1 MSAQT
6 DRPDDSNMGARVF
19 WLGRVLE
26 AATALST
33 LSGRRVPNPLSGTT
47 DTSKISLGPTSE
59 LSAVREFPFNPNVTQ
74 ARSHLGGISK
84 VTLIGGVVVILAVA
98 LTAVTAGGQF
108 TLADI
113 WRRLAIDR
121 TFELASLSPSPVPKA
136 LATRDEPSITRLV
149 VQTARGPAGEPVP
162 LGLTLRGAADG
173 AVVHIKGLMPGMELS
188 AGNAVGSD
196 AWQISATD
204 LGDAWIAPPEG
215 FVGSADLVAEL
226 RLSDDKIVDRQG
238 IKIEWGPPISP
249 EPAPRQFEREEIV
262 AGPTIAREPIQ
273 PQSDQEEAGPRIS
286 PEPTGPPISPEPAPR
301 QFEREEI
308 VAGPTI
314 AREPIQPQSDQA
326 EAGPRISA
334 EPTGPPISPEPA
346 PRQFEREEIVA
357 GATIARELTQ
367 PQSDQEGAGPR
378 ISPEPTLRQQEER
391 APPISPVPMPGQLER
406 EEIAVLLKR
415 GKDLMAAG
423 DLAAARLVLK
433 RAADANDVE
442 ATLALAAT
450 YDPYV
455 LRELK
460 VYSFAADAGMA
471 RAWYEKAKQ
480 LGSAVASRR
489 LEMLASGA
497 R

>member
-1 MSAQT
+1 
-6 DRPDDSNMGARVF
+6 
-19 WLGRVLE
+19 
-26 AATALST
+26 
-33 LSGRRVPNPLSGTT
+33 
-47 DTSKISLGPTSE
+47 
-59 LSAVREFPFNPNVTQ
+59 
-74 ARSHLGGISK
+74 
-84 VTLIGGVVVILAVA
+84 
-98 LTAVTAGGQF
+98 LTV
-108 TLADI
+108 
-113 WRRLAIDR
+113 
-121 TFELASLSPSPVPKA
+121 
-136 LATRDEPSITRLV
+136 
-149 VQTARGPAGEPVP
+149 RGPAN
-162 LGLTLRGAADG
+162 G

-188 AGNAVGSD
+188 MGNAVGSD

-238 IKIEWGPPISP
+238 IKLEWGPPISR

-262 AGPTIAREPIQ
+262 AGPTIAREPTQ

-286 PEPTGPPISPEPAPR
+286 PEPTLR
-301 QFEREEI
+301 QYEREE
-308 VAGPTI
+308 P
-314 AREPIQPQSDQA
+314 
-326 EAGPRISA
+326 
-334 EPTGPPISPEPA
+334 
-346 PRQFEREEIVA
+346 
-357 GATIARELTQ
+357 
-367 PQSDQEGAGPR
+367 
-378 ISPEPTLRQQEER
+378 
-391 APPISPVPMPGQLER
+391 APPISTVPVPGQLDR

-415 GKDLMAAG
+415 GKDLIATG

-455 LRELK
+455 LQELK

-480 LGSAVASRR
+480 LGSAVALRR

>member
-308 VAGPTI
+308 VAG
-314 AREPIQPQSDQA
+314 
-326 EAGPRISA
+326 
-334 EPTGPPISPEPA
+334 
-346 PRQFEREEIVA
+346 
-357 GATIARELTQ
+357 ATIARELTQ
-367 PQSDQEGAGPR
+367 PQSDQEAAGPR

>member
-19 WLGRVLE
+19 WLGRVSE

-33 LSGRRVPNPLSGTT
+33 LSSRQVPNPLSGTT
-47 DTSKISLGPTSE
+47 DTKISLGPTSDRSVVRE
-59 LSAVREFPFNPNVTQ
+59 LSFNPDVTQ
-74 ARSHLGGISK
+74 TRSHPGGISK
-84 VTLIGGVVVILAVA
+84 VTLISGVVVILAVA

-113 WRRLAIDR
+113 WQRLAIDR

-149 VQTARGPAGEPVP
+149 VQTARRPVGEPAP
-162 LGLTLRGAADG
+162 LRLTVRRPANG

-188 AGNAVGSD
+188 TGNAVGSD

-204 LGDAWIAPPEG
+204 LGDAWIGPPEG

-226 RLSDDKIVDRQG
+226 RLSDDKIVDRQE
-238 IKIEWGPPISP
+238 IKIEWGPPISS

-262 AGPTIAREPIQ
+262 AGPTIAREPTQ
-273 PQSDQEEAGPRIS
+273 PQSDQEEAR
-286 PEPTGPPISPEPAPR
+286 
-301 QFEREEI
+301 
-308 VAGPTI
+308 
-314 AREPIQPQSDQA
+314 PQ
-326 EAGPRISA
+326 
-334 EPTGPPISPEPA
+334 
-346 PRQFEREEIVA
+346 
-357 GATIARELTQ
+357 
-367 PQSDQEGAGPR
+367 
-378 ISPEPTLRQQEER
+378 ISPEPTLRQQEEP
-391 APPISPVPMPGQLER
+391 APPISMVPATRQLDP
-406 EEIAVLLKR
+406 EEVAVLLKR
-415 GKDLMAAG
+415 GKDLIAAG

-480 LGSAVASRR
+480 FGSAVALRR

>member
-6 DRPDDSNMGARVF
+6 DRPDDSNMGAGVF
-19 WLGRVLE
+19 WLGRVSE
-26 AATALST
+26 AATALAT
-33 LSGRRVPNPLSGTT
+33 LSSRRVPDPLSGTT

-59 LSAVREFPFNPNVTQ
+59 SVVREFSFNPNVTQ

-98 LTAVTAGGQF
+98 LTAVTAGGQL

-113 WRRLAIDR
+113 WQRLAIDR
-121 TFELASLSPSPVPKA
+121 TFELASSSPSPVPKV

-149 VQTARGPAGEPVP
+149 VQTARGPAGEPAP
-162 LGLTLRGAADG
+162 LGLTVRGPANG

-188 AGNAVGSD
+188 TGIAVGSD
-196 AWQISATD
+196 AWQIFATD

-226 RLSDDKIVDRQG
+226 RLSDDKIVDRQE
-238 IKIEWGPPISP
+238 IKIEWGPPISR
-249 EPAPRQFEREEIV
+249 EPALGQFEREEIV
-262 AGPTIAREPIQ
+262 AGPTIAREPTQ

-286 PEPTGPPISPEPAPR
+286 PEPTLR
-301 QFEREEI
+301 QYDREE
-308 VAGPTI
+308 P
-314 AREPIQPQSDQA
+314 
-326 EAGPRISA
+326 
-334 EPTGPPISPEPA
+334 
-346 PRQFEREEIVA
+346 
-357 GATIARELTQ
+357 
-367 PQSDQEGAGPR
+367 
-378 ISPEPTLRQQEER
+378 
-391 APPISPVPMPGQLER
+391 APPISMVPATRQLDP

-415 GKDLMAAG
+415 GKDLIAAG

-460 VYSFAADAGMA
+460 VYSFAADTGMA

-480 LGSAVASRR
+480 LGSALALRR
-489 LEMLASGA
+489 LEMLATGA

>member
-1 MSAQT
+1 MSAKT
-6 DRPDDSNMGARVF
+6 DRLDDSNMGARVF
-19 WLGRVLE
+19 WLGRVSE
-26 AATALST
+26 ATTALST
-33 LSGRRVPNPLSGTT
+33 LSSRRVPNPLSGTT

-59 LSAVREFPFNPNVTQ
+59 PPVVREFSFNPNVAQ

-121 TFELASLSPSPVPKA
+121 TFELASLSPSPLPKA

-162 LGLTLRGAADG
+162 LGLTVRGPANG
-173 AVVHIKGLMPGMELS
+173 AVVHIKGLMPRMELS
-188 AGNAVGSD
+188 SGNAVGSD

-238 IKIEWGPPISP
+238 IKLEW
-249 EPAPRQFEREEIV
+249 
-262 AGPTIAREPIQ
+262 
-273 PQSDQEEAGPRIS
+273 
-286 PEPTGPPISPEPAPR
+286 
-301 QFEREEI
+301 
-308 VAGPTI
+308 
-314 AREPIQPQSDQA
+314 
-326 EAGPRISA
+326 
-334 EPTGPPISPEPA
+334 GPPISPEPA

-357 GATIARELTQ
+357 GATIAREATQ
-367 PQSDQEGAGPR
+367 PQSDQEEAGPR
-378 ISPEPTLRQQEER
+378 ISPEPTLRQQEEP
-391 APPISPVPMPGQLER
+391 APPISTVPLPGQLDR

-415 GKDLMAAG
+415 GKELIATG

-455 LRELK
+455 LQVLK

-480 LGSAVASRR
+480 LGSAVALRR

>member
-19 WLGRVLE
+19 WLGRVSE

-33 LSGRRVPNPLSGTT
+33 LSSRQVPNPLSGTT
-47 DTSKISLGPTSE
+47 DTKISLGPTSDRSVVRE
-59 LSAVREFPFNPNVTQ
+59 LSFNPDVTQ
-74 ARSHLGGISK
+74 TRSHPGDISK
-84 VTLIGGVVVILAVA
+84 VTLISGVVVILAVA

-113 WRRLAIDR
+113 WQRLAIDR

-149 VQTARGPAGEPVP
+149 VQTARRPVGEPAPLRLTVRGPAN
-162 LGLTLRGAADG
+162 G

-188 AGNAVGSD
+188 TGNAVGSD

-204 LGDAWIAPPEG
+204 LGDAWIGPPEG

-226 RLSDDKIVDRQG
+226 RLSDDKIVDRQE
-238 IKIEWGPPISP
+238 IKIEWGPPISS

-262 AGPTIAREPIQ
+262 AGPTIAREPTQ

-286 PEPTGPPISPEPAPR
+286 PEPT
-301 QFEREEI
+301 
-308 VAGPTI
+308 
-314 AREPIQPQSDQA
+314 
-326 EAGPRISA
+326 
-334 EPTGPPISPEPA
+334 
-346 PRQFEREEIVA
+346 
-357 GATIARELTQ
+357 
-367 PQSDQEGAGPR
+367 
-378 ISPEPTLRQQEER
+378 LRQQEEP
-391 APPISPVPMPGQLER
+391 APPISMVPATRQLDP
-406 EEIAVLLKR
+406 EEVAVLLKR
-415 GKDLMAAG
+415 GKDLIAAG

-480 LGSAVASRR
+480 FGSAVALRR